1 MLVASIPSEPC
12 GSTVCPPVPSVTH
25 AHIRTK
31 DYQNTQG
38 VIFVVD
44 SNDTDRINEVAETLH
59 NVLNYDDLRDG
70 AVLILA
76 NKQDLPNA
84 MNTQQLVDRLR
95 LSQIRQ
101 QWYIQA
107 SCAAT
112 GDGLYEGLDWLAK
125 TCRNKPRQSSA

>member
-1 MLVASIPSEPC
+1 MSAVSIRSGRC
-12 GSTVCPPVPSVTH
+12 GSTVRPLALIVTH
-25 AHIRTK
+25 AHIATP

-44 SNDTDRINEVAETLH
+44 SNDTDRVNEVAETLH
-59 NVLNYDDLRDG
+59 DMLGYEDLHD
-70 AVLILA
+70 ASVLILA

-84 MNTQQLVDRLR
+84 MSAALLIDRLR
-95 LSQIRQ
+95 LQQVRQ

-125 TCRNKPRQSSA
+125 TCRNKPRLSAT